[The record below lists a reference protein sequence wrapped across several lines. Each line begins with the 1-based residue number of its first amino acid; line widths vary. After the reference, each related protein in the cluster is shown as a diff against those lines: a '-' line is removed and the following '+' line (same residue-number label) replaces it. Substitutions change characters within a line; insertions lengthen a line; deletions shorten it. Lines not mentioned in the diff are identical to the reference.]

1 MFDPWLKE
9 GWEIAED
16 PSSLHLATI
25 LTSSGAPIEQRY
37 IFYFRHMLFSIFNH
51 SRDVAITLVI
61 ITDSLRPIKVPYFC
75 NSKLFK
81 VLFFIDVERCGW

>member
-16 PSSLHLATI
+16 PSRIHLATI

-37 IFYFRHMLFSIFNH
+37 IFYFQQMLFSIFNH
-51 SRDVAITLVI
+51 SGDDAITLI
-61 ITDSLRPIKVPYFC
+61 IVTDSLRP
-75 NSKLFK
+75 LK
-81 VLFFIDVERCGW
+81 VLESTFCCS